1 MRWSKEHEARWQRLS
16 DEVMTGIKEWR
27 VQHPKATLREI
38 EDALD
43 ERLARMR
50 ARMVQDLALT
60 SAAAEFSTAVPEER
74 PHCPQCGCTLEA
86 RGTDT
91 RSLTTTY
98 NQQITL
104 TRGYAHCPIC
114 GSGLFP
120 PG

>member
-1 MRWSKEHEARWQRLS
+1 MQWSKEHEIRWQQLA
-16 DEVMTGIKEWR
+16 DQVMTGMKEWR
-27 VQHPKATLREI
+27 VHHPKATLREI
-38 EDALD
+38 EEALD

-60 SAAAEFSTAVPEER
+60 SAAADFQTASAEER
-74 PHCPQCGCTLEA
+74 PRCPQCGTLMEA

-91 RSLTTTY
+91 RALTTTY